1 MMEGLLSTDGL
12 NELQDTWRRFDL
24 HYAGARPW
32 GEFFEQFKPTARDLD
47 TRMATNWLHY
57 KANYAQLTTLVVALG
72 LLWWP
77 TSLFALCVA
86 AIASTASVT
95 ACPSRRIVTVGS
107 YSVKLTTKNRALAAA
122 VAACVAALGP
132 STKRAADLNAVLTA
146 VFAASAVGVGVSATT
161 AVKSGVLAFDASRLA
176 ITNAAA
182 ARRSIPTILQLLV
195 FAETVP
201 TVNELLDG
209 DAPRIRAALAF
220 GSLAPLVLEA

>member
-1 MMEGLLSTDGL
+1 MEGLLSTDGL
-12 NELQDTWRRFDL
+12 AELQDTWRRFDL

-95 ACPSRRIVTVGS
+95 ACPGRRIVTIGS

-122 VAACVAALGP
+122 VAAPLTLIFFG
-132 STKRAADLNAVLTA
+132 VLTWIA
-146 VFAASAVGVGVSATT
+146 LVFSFALVLPVAHMALRPRSLSARYNAASDEVRALFSSA
-161 AVKSGVLAFDASRLA
+161 SS
-176 ITNAAA
+176 
-182 ARRSIPTILQLLV
+182 S
-195 FAETVP
+195 
-201 TVNELLDG
+201 
-209 DAPRIRAALAF
+209 
-220 GSLAPLVLEA
+220 

>member
-1 MMEGLLSTDGL
+1 MEGLLSSDGL
-12 NELQDTWRRFDL
+12 AELRDTWKRFDL

-86 AIASTASVT
+86 AIVSTAAVT
-95 ACPSRRIVTVGS
+95 ACPGRRIVTVGS

-122 VAACVAALGP
+122 VAAPLTLIFFG
-132 STKRAADLNAVLTA
+132 VLTWIA
-146 VFAASAVGVGVSATT
+146 LVFSFALVLPVAHMALRPRSLSARYNAASDEVRALFSSA
-161 AVKSGVLAFDASRLA
+161 
-176 ITNAAA
+176 
-182 ARRSIPTILQLLV
+182 P
-195 FAETVP
+195 VP
-201 TVNELLDG
+201 TDDDAEAGVVRD
-209 DAPRIRAALAF
+209 DVPVRARAPRGVAESK
-220 GSLAPLVLEA
+220 G

>member
-1 MMEGLLSTDGL
+1 MEGLLSTDGL

-95 ACPSRRIVTVGS
+95 ACPGRRILMIGS

-122 VAACVAALGP
+122 P
-132 STKRAADLNAVLTA
+132 RPTQ
-146 VFAASAVGVGVSATT
+146 
-161 AVKSGVLAFDASRLA
+161 
-176 ITNAAA
+176 TNNRDQDGSHRRESPGA
-182 ARRSIPTILQLLV
+182 ARRGPHVRARGSRDPPAAV
-195 FAETVP
+195 
-201 TVNELLDG
+201 VNGKFRE
-209 DAPRIRAALAF
+209 
-220 GSLAPLVLEA
+220 

>member
-86 AIASTASVT
+86 AIASTACVT
-95 ACPSRRIVTVGS
+95 ACPGRRI
-107 YSVKLTTKNRALAAA
+107 LDDRQLQRQAHDQEPRARRRR
-122 VAACVAALGP
+122 C
-132 STKRAADLNAVLTA
+132 RAAH
-146 VFAASAVGVGVSATT
+146 
-161 AVKSGVLAFDASRLA
+161 FDFL
-176 ITNAAA
+176 
-182 ARRSIPTILQLLV
+182 RRADV
-195 FAETVP
+195 
-201 TVNELLDG
+201 D
-209 DAPRIRAALAF
+209 RAGF
-220 GSLAPLVLEA
+220 

>member
-1 MMEGLLSTDGL
+1 MDALLSTDGL

-86 AIASTASVT
+86 AIASTACVGWL
-95 ACPSRRIVTVGS
+95 SRRSRIQGRRVDGVPGLGS
-107 YSVKLTTKNRALAAA
+107 TAAGRRRRNDMGRRKTHGTDLHDVITDSARAID
-122 VAACVAALGP
+122 V
-132 STKRAADLNAVLTA
+132 
-146 VFAASAVGVGVSATT
+146 
-161 AVKSGVLAFDASRLA
+161 
-176 ITNAAA
+176 
-182 ARRSIPTILQLLV
+182 
-195 FAETVP
+195 
-201 TVNELLDG
+201 
-209 DAPRIRAALAF
+209 RI
-220 GSLAPLVLEA
+220 S